1 MEISEIDFERQLKA
15 ALIKAAE
22 IDYMSK
28 IPPDD
33 EIIVSPTLKRKMH
46 RLLRNPSGYIR
57 NRRRPIFMRVLR
69 TAAMVAISLTI
80 AFGALMSVPRVRA
93 VVVEF
98 VRSWFSTHTEY
109 RIVGLPNTEIGAWK
123 IGYLPNGYEFA
134 ADYSNELHIMIEF
147 ESAIGEQMF
156 IEIVGGNG
164 SPHVDNEHSD
174 FYEIELNGNRAD
186 IYESNAGDYPSY
198 VLVLDEKHDVI
209 INVTGSVDIAELIK
223 IAESIVPQ

>member
-33 EIIVSPTLKRKMH
+33 EIIVSPTLERKMH

-57 NRRRPIFMRVLR
+57 NRRRPIYMRALR

-93 VVVEF
+93 IVVEF

-109 RIVGLPNTEIGAWK
+109 RIVGLPNTEIGAWE
-123 IGYLPNGYEFA
+123 IGYVPQGYEFA
-134 ADYSNELHIMIEF
+134 NDHSDVLGVFLEF
-147 ESAIGEQMF
+147 RNAESAPLF
-156 IEIVGGNG
+156 IDITGGAG
-164 SPHVDNEHSD
+164 AIYLDNEHAE
-174 FYEIELNGNRAD
+174 FYEIDINGNSTD
-186 IYESNAGDYPSY
+186 VYESNTVGHPSHIVVY
-198 VLVLDEKHDVI
+198 DAKENIVI
-209 INVTGSVDIAELIK
+209 TVSGEAIIEELIK
-223 IAESIVPQ
+223 TAKNVAPQ

>member
-33 EIIVSPTLKRKMH
+33 EIIVSPTLKHKMH

-80 AFGALMSVPRVRA
+80 AFGALMTVPKVRA
-93 VVVEF
+93 AVVDF

-123 IGYLPNGYEFA
+123 IGYVPQGYELA
-134 ADYSNELHIMIEF
+134 NDYSDVLGVFLEF
-147 ESAIGEQMF
+147 RNAEGALLFIDITGGAGAIYL
-156 IEIVGGNG
+156 
-164 SPHVDNEHSD
+164 DNEHAE
-174 FYEIELNGNRAD
+174 FYEIDINGNSAD
-186 IYESNAGDYPSY
+186 VYESNTVGYPS
-198 VLVLDEKHDVI
+198 HI
-209 INVTGSVDIAELIK
+209 IVYDAGKTITITVSGETEIEELIETAK
-223 IAESIVPQ
+223 SIAPQ